1 MNKLL
6 KIAVAASA
14 ALSFGAQADVLLD
27 DFSQDQDIIQTRAN
41 NSGEIWGTSVFSS
54 SILGGYRDISI
65 EKLVAPTGLNN
76 NNLGAVSAFVSQG
89 MYTFSTDADVYAVGK
104 IVWDGVNNA
113 SGGVNKNTGLGN
125 ADLAASANAFQ
136 LVVTAADLGFPF
148 QIDVYT
154 DDTHY
159 SSFKTTAL
167 GPGNFSIPFACFIVN
182 VCPGATLTTAGGG
195 ADFTKINAIVA
206 TVNVAGSTNSVDLRL
221 DNVGTVPEP
230 ASVAL
235 VGAAMLGLG
244 LARRRNAKK

>member
-14 ALSFGAQADVLLD
+14 ALSFGAQAGVLLD
-27 DFSQDQDIIQTRAN
+27 DFSQGQAKIATDVN
-41 NSGEIWGTSVFSS
+41 NSGEIWGSSAFSS

-65 EKLVAPTGLNN
+65 EKLTGPNN
-76 NNLGAVSAFVSQG
+76 NDVGTVSAVVAQG
-89 MYTFSTDADVYAVGK
+89 IYSFSTEADVYAVGK
-104 IVWDGVNNA
+104 IVWDGINNA
-113 SGGVNKNTGLGN
+113 GTNGVNTDTGLGN
-125 ADLAASANAFQ
+125 ADLIASANAFK
-136 LVVTAADLGFPF
+136 LTVVSADLGFPF

-154 DDTHY
+154 DATHY

-167 GPGNFSIPFACFIVN
+167 GPGTFTIPFACFIVN

-221 DNVGTVPEP
+221 DNVGTIPEP

-244 LARRRNAKK
+244 LARRRSAKK